1 MLYVDEKRCS
11 ACGKCVEVCPAGAI
25 VISQGTAIIDQERCT
40 QCEACFHACPEQAIL
55 SVSDRSLVAERDRP
69 AAVATSPPRGVGSLA
84 AGAAPAL
91 AAALFYVGREVVP
104 RAANL
109 LLDALERRIAQSPAG
124 GVDKLGTGSDAASR
138 SGSGRRQ
145 RKRHRGG

>member
-11 ACGKCVEVCPAGAI
+11 ACGTCVDVCPTGAI
-25 VISQGTAIIDQERCT
+25 AVSQGTAIIDQERCV

-55 SVSDRSLVAERDRP
+55 SVSDRSLVPERARSAP
-69 AAVATSPPRGVGSLA
+69 VATPPARPFRSLA

-91 AAALFYVGREVVP
+91 AAALIYVGREVVP

-109 LLDALERRIAQSPAG
+109 LLDALERRMSESPTRGA
-124 GVDKLGTGSDAASR
+124 DRMATGSTASGR
-138 SGSGRRQ
+138 SGHGGRQ
-145 RKRHRGG
+145 RRRHRGG